1 MNQEKIKMNTQLPKI
16 RNKNFQEV
24 ELGYTKE
31 EAQKEAS
38 RCLHCKIPKC
48 VEGCPVNIMIP
59 DFIAAIKAGYNIN
72 DTDLQNKILSSHN
85 LKTLSSFERTMI
97 AKEVG
102 RRI

>member
-1 MNQEKIKMNTQLPKI
+1 MFGLIFIQKFVFSIGLIVKRRKEMRVDYYFYMAEKNGMDQLI
-16 RNKNFQEV
+16 STRQ
-24 ELGYTKE
+24 
-31 EAQKEAS
+31 S
-38 RCLHCKIPKC
+38 RI
-48 VEGCPVNIMIP
+48 NAAIN